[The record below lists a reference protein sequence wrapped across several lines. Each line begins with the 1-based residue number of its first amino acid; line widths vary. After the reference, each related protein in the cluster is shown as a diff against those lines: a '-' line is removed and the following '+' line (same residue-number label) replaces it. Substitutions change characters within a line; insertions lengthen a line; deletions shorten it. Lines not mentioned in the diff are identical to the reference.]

1 MAIKLNKLYF
11 ILIFLL
17 GIVDLFAGP
26 GGSGPPA
33 PTSRNPS
40 PPPGEPPPSVSI
52 DQFMVLAL
60 VLTVFFGMYIIVK
73 NKKIKTL

>member
-33 PTSRNPS
+33 PTSRKPS
-40 PPPGEPPPSVSI
+40 PPPGLTI
-52 DQFMVLAL
+52 DDNIL
-60 VLTVFFGMYIIVK
+60 VLILAIFFGIYFIYRYQQ
-73 NKKIKTL
+73 KTKTPI

>member
-11 ILIFLL
+11 MLIFLL

-33 PTSRNPS
+33 PTARKPP
-40 PPPGEPPPSVSI
+40 PPPGLTI
-52 DQFMVLAL
+52 DDNFL
-60 VLTVFFGMYIIVK
+60 VLILAIFFGIYFIYRYQQ
-73 NKKIKTL
+73 KTKTSI

>member
-33 PTSRNPS
+33 PTARKPP
-40 PPPGEPPPSVSI
+40 PPPGLTI
-52 DQFMVLAL
+52 DDNAVILILAIFL
-60 VLTVFFGMYIIVK
+60 GIYFIYGYQQ
-73 NKKIKTL
+73 KTKTPI

>member
-33 PTSRNPS
+33 PTARKP
-40 PPPGEPPPSVSI
+40 PPPGLTI
-52 DQFMVLAL
+52 DDNVL
-60 VLTVFFGMYIIVK
+60 VLILAIFLGFI
-73 NKKIKTL
+73 L

>member
-33 PTSRNPS
+33 PTARKPP
-40 PPPGEPPPSVSI
+40 PPPGLTI
-52 DQFMVLAL
+52 DDNLLLLFLAIFL
-60 VLTVFFGMYIIVK
+60 GIYFINCYQH
-73 NKKIKTL
+73 KTKTPI